1 MPRVTCHRK
10 NYKLLDPYVWE
21 VFGGEYNTEHQ
32 GYYNGVTE
40 TSCDPPRYVLITDS
54 PENIDLPPGSVIVD
68 EEWTIEDEFPPSLEG
83 PEVHEIW
90 DTKEQTIEHLHEKI
104 QTLRDECGE
113 MDIQI
118 KQLQHELKHKKPS
131 GSIRWKLTY
140 TWCDNVTEVYWDFKR
155 KKDAVAFME
164 DNIQGF
170 FGIKVVESIRDIKY
184 DKYIYGTRNVGKQDE
199 TNIT

>member
-10 NYKLLDPYVWE
+10 HYKLLDPHVWE
-21 VFGGEYNTEHQ
+21 VFGGEYSTEHQ
-32 GYYNGVTE
+32 GFYNGLTE
-40 TSCDPPRYVLITDS
+40 TSCDPPRYVLTSEQSELEKDALI
-54 PENIDLPPGSVIVD
+54 NLPPGSVIVE
-68 EEWTIEDEFPPSLEG
+68 EEWDEFPPGLEG

-131 GSIRWKLTY
+131 GSIRWKLSY
-140 TWCDNVTEVYWDFKR
+140 TWLGDMKEVFWDFKT
-155 KKDAVAFME
+155 KKQAVAYME
-164 DNIQGF
+164 NNIKGF
-170 FGIKVVESIRDIKY
+170 FGIKVVETIKDIKY
-184 DKYIYGTRNVGKQDE
+184 DKYIYGTRNVENK
-199 TNIT
+199 

>member
-10 NYKLLDPYVWE
+10 NYKLLDPHVWE
-21 VFGGEYNTEHQ
+21 LFGGEYNNEHQ
-32 GYYNGVTE
+32 GYYNGLTE
-40 TSCDPPRYVLITDS
+40 TSCDPPRYVLITEN
-54 PENIDLPPGSVIVD
+54 PENVTLPPGSVVL
-68 EEWTIEDEFPPSLEG
+68 ERERTWEDEYPPELEG
-83 PEVHEIW
+83 PELIEIR
-90 DTKEQTIEHLHEKI
+90 DTKEQTIQTLYEKI

-155 KKDAVAFME
+155 KKDAVAYME
-164 DNIQGF
+164 NNIQGF

-184 DKYIYGTRNVGKQDE
+184 DKYIYGTRNVEKD
-199 TNIT
+199 